1 MMDEAWQK
9 RQTNN
14 QTRGS
19 HEGSRDT
26 LVSQRRET
34 IKVSWECGP
43 VGQKEVSGKKRDR
56 RPKTEHGVRV
66 GRKRLEVWSFSSGWL
81 ACSRSLH
88 EFMGILLG
96 HTT

>member
-1 MMDEAWQK
+1 MRGAGILSSPRGE
-9 RQTNN
+9 RQSKSP
-14 QTRGS
+14 GS
-19 HEGSRDT
+19 
-26 LVSQRRET
+26 
-34 IKVSWECGP
+34 
-43 VGQKEVSGKKRDR
+43 VGQLDKEVSGKKRDR